1 MSYVEHPSGTG
12 DVLSSCSLHLLG
24 RQERVVVPAGAV
36 ANLITD
42 VPFALVLAIAHTVF
56 CQSVEDVALVF
67 AILTL
72 EPLLDMSA
80 HFTLNLRVGVDEVRV
95 MESLERYTGN
105 RMVSLLGAILERPVG
120 LPSEATASG
129 LMLVSS
135 QAFTIDLTVCS
146 TII

>member
-1 MSYVEHPSGTG
+1 M
-12 DVLSSCSLHLLG
+12 
-24 RQERVVVPAGAV
+24 PAGAV
-36 ANLITD
+36 SNLITN

-67 AILTL
+67 ATLTL
-72 EPLLDMSA
+72 EPLLNMGA

-95 MESLERYTGN
+95 MESLERYTGCE
-105 RMVSLLGAILERPVG
+105 MVSFFGAISERPVES
-120 LPSEATASG
+120 PSEATASG
-129 LMLVSS
+129 LILVSS